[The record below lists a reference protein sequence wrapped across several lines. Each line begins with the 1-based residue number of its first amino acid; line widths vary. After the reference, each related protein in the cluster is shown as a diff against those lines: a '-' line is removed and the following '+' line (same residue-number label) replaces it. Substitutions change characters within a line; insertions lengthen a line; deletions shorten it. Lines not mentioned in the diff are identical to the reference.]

1 MSKDE
6 REKHEMK
13 SKVVKV
19 REEEQSGRARR
30 RRAKWWK
37 KSKVAEVRKE
47 EQSGRA
53 RRREQKS
60 RTHQGKVPPATEV
73 CAAKVAIPE
82 TNTHHW
88 QENPQNQQ
96 AKATKERYPGGYV
109 WLTSVDRSPLAKVAI
124 PEASTHHWPR
134 QKRGGKD
141 KRRWYPE
148 GTGSL
153 SRPKPS
159 CQGRHP

>member
-37 KSKVAEVRKE
+37 KSKVVEVRKE

-82 TNTHHW
+82 TSTHHR
-88 QENPQNQQ
+88 QENQTPEPTSQ
-96 AKATKERYPGGYV
+96 KTKERTGRGA
-109 WLTSVDRSPLAKVAI
+109 SGDRSLC
-124 PEASTHHWPR
+124 R
-134 QKRGGKD
+134 
-141 KRRWYPE
+141 
-148 GTGSL
+148 
-153 SRPKPS
+153 
-159 CQGRHP
+159 QGRHP